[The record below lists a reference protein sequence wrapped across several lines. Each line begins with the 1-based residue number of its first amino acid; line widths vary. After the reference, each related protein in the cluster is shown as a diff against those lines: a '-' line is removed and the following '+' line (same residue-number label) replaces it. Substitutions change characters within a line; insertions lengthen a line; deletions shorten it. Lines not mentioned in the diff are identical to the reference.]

1 MKGDIVL
8 THDVEV
14 VEMKDFGQGSTAP
27 MDHDKGH
34 SVKIAAKNPLPKRD
48 GDWIDGFKR
57 AEPKQQKR
65 SKGGYK
71 ATPPPQVPAGDRHY
85 DVRAANARTAHTG
98 LARELKGRHLQM
110 IAFGGAIGEIGIED

>member
-14 VEMKDFGQGSTAP
+14 VEMKDFGQGSSVP
-27 MDHDKGH
+27 VDHDKGH

-57 AEPKQQKR
+57 AEPKPPKNR
-65 SKGGYK
+65 GYK
-71 ATPPPQVPAGDRHY
+71 QTPPPALPAVGPRTY

-110 IAFGGAIGEIGIED
+110 IAFGGAIGEL